1 MEKLALAEI
10 EKVVRIQ
17 KALKKWLE
25 SKRNKAEEEE
35 ELMILASSQRL
46 PKERIIVD
54 RGDITDGPSE
64 SPSKVTSTKQESRL
78 NKQLDPFMLLDYK
91 AVGVELILPA
101 AKVVKEELPKISS
114 ISRNN
119 PHASSTKSLKSTGN
133 AVS

>member
-35 ELMILASSQRL
+35 ELMILASSQRQH
-46 PKERIIVD
+46 KERIIVD

-78 NKQLDPFMLLDYK
+78 NK
-91 AVGVELILPA
+91 
-101 AKVVKEELPKISS
+101 
-114 ISRNN
+114 
-119 PHASSTKSLKSTGN
+119 
-133 AVS
+133 